1 MTIFQRVGK
10 CLAGDTN
17 LSTLINELLL
27 KVKILTNELRDKN
40 YSYDLLLF
48 HFYSNPALF
57 QFILHVCIYIY
68 IYIHIY
74 SHTYICIYIYTYIWI
89 DVDR

>member
-48 HFYSNPALF
+48 HFYSNPVLF
-57 QFILHVCIYIY
+57 QFILYVCIYIY
-68 IYIHIY
+68 IYIH
-74 SHTYICIYIYTYIWI
+74 TYICIYIYIYTYIWI